1 MNNPEKLIIEAD
13 YIDMI
18 TALTDENVQFL
29 LVGGYAVG
37 LHGYQRSTKDIDFWV
52 LASQENSARLTK
64 ALEKFGAPMHD
75 FSSTAFE
82 KKGTNF
88 QIGVAPIRID
98 IITEIA
104 GVEFE
109 DAYRNMKI
117 MDIDGHKI
125 PVISIPDLI
134 KNKKNTGRKR
144 DLNDAEHLDMI
155 LKNEKAG
162 C

>member
-1 MNNPEKLIIEAD
+1 MSDLNDMIIEAD
-13 YIDMI
+13 YLDMVAALID
-18 TALTDENVQFL
+18 EKVQFL

-52 LASQENSARLTK
+52 LANPENAVRLTK

-75 FSSTAFE
+75 FSAKDFE

-109 DAYRNMKI
+109 DAYRNMKP
-117 MDIDGHKI
+117 IDVNGYEI

-134 KNKKNTGRKR
+134 KNKRHTGRNR
-144 DLNDAEHLDMI
+144 DLDDAEHLDVI
-155 LKNEKAG
+155 LKKG
-162 C
+162 

>member
-1 MNNPEKLIIEAD
+1 MNDSEKMIIEPD
-13 YIDMI
+13 YMDMV
-18 TALTDENVQFL
+18 TALTDENVRFL

-52 LASQENSARLTK
+52 SASEENAARLTK

-75 FSSTAFE
+75 FSAKDFE
-82 KKGTNF
+82 TKGTNF

-109 DAYRNMKI
+109 EAYRNMKI
-117 MDIDGHKI
+117 IEVDGHKI

-134 KNKKNTGRKR
+134 KNKRNTGRNR
-144 DLNDAEHLDMI
+144 DLNDAEHLEVI
-155 LKNEKAG
+155 LKNKS
-162 C
+162 